1 MVGQRFMTAFLLR
14 GPASSAR
21 LGSKTDASSSNKRL
35 RSMSILFIAY
45 SHSLPNLTSKMQEQ
59 ICQHLAPAHPH
70 MVGDCSNI
78 RQSVLKQTA

>member
-1 MVGQRFMTAFLLR
+1 
-14 GPASSAR
+14 
-21 LGSKTDASSSNKRL
+21 
-35 RSMSILFIAY
+35 MSILFIAY

-78 RQSVLKQTA
+78 RQSVLKQTAWQVKSDHCDDELRQMVICCSL